1 MILFYMDYNFVKTN
15 PINQKLMILHKIKTI
30 LTQIPVFLQSLKI

>member
-1 MILFYMDYNFVKTN
+1 MILSYMVNNILKTN

-30 LTQIPVFLQSLKI
+30 LTQIPVFRQSLKV